1 LKKTLNIRFCILYIG
16 DKMSEQKAKKIRIGK
31 GERKILEYLQKVG
44 GSAWKSEILSTLSW
58 SQKYDAII
66 SRRLENMAKKGL
78 ITIRAEIN
86 PESGKSKLRVYL
98 NQ

>member
-1 LKKTLNIRFCILYIG
+1 
-16 DKMSEQKAKKIRIGK
+16 MSEQKAKKIRIGK

-44 GSAWKSEILSTLSW
+44 GSAWKSDIINELSW

-66 SRRLENMAKKGL
+66 SKRLQRMQEKGL
-78 ITIRAEIN
+78 VQIRAEIN
-86 PESGKSKLRVYL
+86 PETGKSKLRVYL